1 MLRPF
6 VASSIPTQRTGALP
20 PLRKRRPGPS
30 LTENGLAF
38 LKCAFASPDFSV
50 DPGKGIPDRFHGRTL
65 AIKDCNTTAL
75 EFEKGTDT
83 YILVAP
89 VPGYAYFRAS
99 VPIGDDPVRFV
110 GTRFPTFETNFG
122 NGFDAQIK
130 FSKFRYASMAAGLYP
145 TSNMMQFSG
154 SVQVWRVDLNLAEA
168 LKTGPLGANTPYN
181 TDASVVAKR
190 IQGLQ
195 GVVSL
200 APRDNYSNSFIKG
213 AYTFAFDKTEDFQWQ
228 DFCSGQIYQEFG
240 GPVTDTSIR
249 SLVPTLTPTNTN
261 LPGLGN
267 VNTLVF
273 KISTPAD
280 AVNTAIL
287 RVWNCLE
294 LQPDTNS
301 ALFQFSGVSPEHDP
315 MALELY
321 NQLKMRFPVA
331 MPCDENAKFWE
342 HVLRLIR
349 TVSAAGMLLP
359 GPYGLLAGGVNTAAS
374 ALASLVL

>member
-1 MLRPF
+1 
-6 VASSIPTQRTGALP
+6 
-20 PLRKRRPGPS
+20 
-30 LTENGLAF
+30 

-50 DPGKGIPDRFHGRTL
+50 DPGKGIPDRFRGRTL

-75 EFEKGTDT
+75 DFTAGKDT

-89 VPGYAYFRAS
+89 VPGYAYFRAD
-99 VPIGDDPVRFV
+99 VDIGTDPIKFV
-110 GTRFPTFETNFG
+110 GTRFPTFESNFG
-122 NGFDAQIK
+122 TGSDTQNK
-130 FSKFRYASMAAGLYP
+130 FSKFRYASLAAGIYP

-154 SVQVWRVDLNLAEA
+154 SVQVWRVDLNLAEQ
-168 LKTGPLGANTPYN
+168 LKTGPLGASTPY
-181 TDASVVAKR
+181 TVDASVVTKR

-228 DFCSGQIYQEFG
+228 DFCAGIQYQQNGGIYSDASVRALQAS
-240 GPVTDTSIR
+240 PA
-249 SLVPTLTPTNTN
+249 NTF

-273 KISTPAD
+273 KISTPVGAI
-280 AVNTAIL
+280 NTSVF

-301 ALFQFSGVSPEHDP
+301 TLFQYSGISPNHDP
-315 MALELY
+315 MAIELY
-321 NQLKMRFPVA
+321 TQLKMRFPVA

-349 TVSAAGMLLP
+349 TVSAAGMMLP
-359 GPYGLLAGGVNTAAS
+359 GPYGLLAGGVNTAAT
-374 ALASLVL
+374 ALASLVM